1 MKPWNIKTL
10 GLILMAVALATVVI
24 NELRPLQSNSI
35 YLLLAAGLAAILPY
49 LKSFK
54 AGGVEVNLKELIEGK
69 MDEVK
74 QEVQTQATELEKKV
88 EIQTQA
94 VQKEA
99 QENREKI
106 QTEIQE
112 KIQTAQSSLQEQV
125 SSVAAQAARAVK
137 REAQMVWEI
146 GGVPGGAR
154 KTEERSFAAP
164 KIRIEMATPTPTEA
178 ATLTEILNKM
188 KQPEAPLAKA
198 SDAALQQFVRSL
210 KIPADLDP
218 DDDTWALVDQFKNL
232 PAANSERALT
242 ANVEADEDD
251 PDWYHI
257 RVRLAPVGSG
267 KPIEGRV
274 YFLVHHT
281 FPQAKVP
288 VTAKNGQATLERY
301 AYGAFTIIALAD
313 GGKTQL
319 ALDLATLPEVPIGF
333 AEG

>member
-1 MKPWNIKTL
+1 MKPLNIKTL
-10 GLILMAVALATVVI
+10 GLILMAVALATVVM

-137 REAQMVWEI
+137 REAQMVREI

-164 KIRIEMATPTPTEA
+164 LNREMATETPTEA
-178 ATLTEILNKM
+178 AAPPEIKNTM
-188 KQPEAPLAKA
+188 EQPESPLAEA
-198 SDAALQQFVRSL
+198 SDAALQQLIRSI
-210 KIPADLDP
+210 KMPPDLDP

>member
-1 MKPWNIKTL
+1 MKPLNIKTL
-10 GLILMAVALATVVI
+10 GLILMAVALATVVM

-125 SSVAAQAARAVK
+125 SSVAAQAARAA
-137 REAQMVWEI
+137 RSASI
-146 GGVPGGAR
+146 ARAAAR
-154 KTEERSFAAP
+154 KAGSSQVAPAAAP
-164 KIRIEMATPTPTEA
+164 PRHHCNASCTESGAASGSQLRTTPCSRD
-178 ATLTEILNKM
+178 N
-188 KQPEAPLAKA
+188 
-198 SDAALQQFVRSL
+198 
-210 KIPADLDP
+210 
-218 DDDTWALVDQFKNL
+218 
-232 PAANSERALT
+232 
-242 ANVEADEDD
+242 
-251 PDWYHI
+251 
-257 RVRLAPVGSG
+257 RLSCSACG
-267 KPIEGRV
+267 
-274 YFLVHHT
+274 
-281 FPQAKVP
+281 
-288 VTAKNGQATLERY
+288 
-301 AYGAFTIIALAD
+301 
-313 GGKTQL
+313 
-319 ALDLATLPEVPIGF
+319 
-333 AEG
+333 